1 MKLNGYRKLL
11 ALAVT
16 LTIGAALAG
25 TGNLTESAVKFLV
38 GCLAVFCSTN
48 MAGDHGAGAVS
59 KAALAFLS
67 RPKPAKGET
76 VQIPPMT

>member
-1 MKLNGYRKLL
+1 
-11 ALAVT
+11 
-16 LTIGAALAG
+16 
-25 TGNLTESAVKFLV
+25 
-38 GCLAVFCSTN
+38 
-48 MAGDHGAGAVS
+48 VS